1 MLSRLAAI
9 GARRHAAAARPRAA
23 PLSAV
28 PLRGSDA
35 ALRDTDDAPFCS
47 STAEQPHA
55 AYPRLF
61 SPLTLPCGL
70 EIRNR
75 SLMGSMH
82 TGLEEH
88 RGLKEMAAFYAERA
102 KGGAGLIV
110 TGGVAPNREGWVLP
124 LAGKMSTPAEAEE
137 HKGADAASDNGAN
150 PVQEPGVGLGGLLKH
165 LVEEDEGDERA
176 ADELHEQAVVEV
188 VVAGLDVE
196 TFDSSADRTSHDHLC
211 HRAGIQ

>member
-1 MLSRLAAI
+1 MLRRALAAV
-9 GARRHAAAARPRAA
+9 GGRRATAR
-23 PLSAV
+23 PLSAL
-28 PLRGSDA
+28 PRSEDEA
-35 ALRDTDDAPFCS
+35 PPFCS
-47 STAEQPHA
+47 SAEAQPHA

-70 EIRNR
+70 EMRNR

-124 LAGKMSTPAEAEE
+124 LAGKMSTVAEAEE
-137 HKGADAASDNGAN
+137 HKVVTSAVHENGGKIALQILHAGRYAYHPFAVAPSKKKAPINVVTPRALSEKDVQRTISDFARTAALALS
-150 PVQEPGVGLGGLLKH
+150 LIH
-165 LVEEDEGDERA
+165 
-176 ADELHEQAVVEV
+176 
-188 VVAGLDVE
+188 
-196 TFDSSADRTSHDHLC
+196 
-211 HRAGIQ
+211 I